1 MLSPHT
7 IPQMT
12 KSTKRKRESKELVL
26 KITVSENAGFCP
38 GVRRAD
44 EAIKRLILE
53 RGENELIFT
62 LGNLIHNGIYNEDL
76 RRKGVLSVTLSEL
89 SEVLEKNRESMVTLV
104 VRTHG
109 ITKEYSEILRSYAD
123 NYKNLRVLDMTCP
136 YVKKIHKIAEENTS
150 DNTYFVLFGSKMHPE
165 SQGIISYANGEK
177 IIISSLE
184 ELSGLDFGSKIP
196 ILCAQTTQN
205 LLEFQKIKKFLEKLY
220 TNAIFFDTICS
231 VTENRQIE
239 AIKLAKKSDAMIVI
253 GGRESSNTEK
263 LYKLCKNECPKTLW
277 IESAEELVTDFPDSA
292 KSAGITA
299 GASTPDGIIL
309 EVVKAMENFSQ
320 MLEGSLKTLHT
331 GETVTGTVFTIGEG
345 EIKLD
350 LGAKFTGVLTKE
362 QITDDPTA
370 KLSDMF
376 KIGDEVEVF
385 VIRVEDGKG
394 LATVSKKRVDAD
406 NSWVVLKEAFDNGEI
421 LTGKVVSLV
430 KGGVLLATEGNTVF
444 VPASQSGVARGGD
457 LSVLVGTEQ
466 RVKLLEFDVNKK
478 RALGSIKVILDAE
491 KREKEDAAW
500 ASLEVGQ
507 HYKGVVKNLTNY
519 GAFVDIGGVD
529 GMVHNS
535 ELSWKRIKHPSQ
547 VVSVGQEIDVY
558 IKELDTEKRR
568 ISLGYKTED
577 MDSWSKF
584 TKKYKVGDIVSAK
597 IVSLMPFGAFAEV
610 YEDVDGL
617 IHISRISTERINSPA
632 DVLKVGDV
640 VDVKITEIDNENR
653 KLALSIRAI
662 IEAAEKAAAAEVRAA
677 EKAAREAEEAAEAE
691 RLAQERADMAPYI
704 VGSI

>member
-1 MLSPHT
+1 M
-7 IPQMT
+7 
-12 KSTKRKRESKELVL
+12 

-44 EAIKRLILE
+44 EAVKKLISQ

-62 LGNLIHNGIYNEDL
+62 LGHLIHNGIYNEDL
-76 RRKGVLSVTLSEL
+76 KNKGVTSVTLSEV
-89 SEVLEKNRESMVTLV
+89 SDILENNREKKITLV
-104 VRTHG
+104 IRTHG
-109 ITKEYSEILRSYAD
+109 ITKEFNDTLSEYKERH
-123 NYKNLRVLDMTCP
+123 KNLTVLDMTCP
-136 YVKKIHKIAEENTS
+136 YVKKIHKIAEENTNE
-150 DNTYFVLFGSKMHPE
+150 NTYFILFGSKKHPE
-165 SQGIISYANGEK
+165 SQGIISYATGDK
-177 IIISSLE
+177 IIISSQE
-184 ELSGLDFGSKIP
+184 ELECIKIDGKIP

-231 VTENRQIE
+231 VTENRQLE

-331 GETVTGTVFTIGEG
+331 GETVTGTVYTIGEN

-406 NSWVVLKEAFDNGEI
+406 NSWVVLKNAFDNGEI

-444 VPASQSGVARGGD
+444 IPASQSGVARGGD

-466 RVKLLEFDVNKK
+466 RVKLLEFDVAKK
-478 RALGSIKVILDAE
+478 RALGSIKAILDAE
-491 KREKEDAAW
+491 KRAKEDSVW
-500 ASLEVGQ
+500 AGLEVGQ
-507 HYKGVVKNLTNY
+507 RYTDIVKNLTNY

-535 ELSWKRIKHPSQ
+535 ELSWKKIRHASQ
-547 VVSVGQEIDVY
+547 VVSVGQEINVY
-558 IKELDTEKRR
+558 IKDLDTEKRR

-577 MDSWSKF
+577 MDSWAKF
-584 TKKYKVGDIVSAK
+584 TKEYKEGDVVSAK

-632 DVLKVGDV
+632 DVLKIGDV
-640 VDVKITEIDNENR
+640 VDVMITEIDNENR
-653 KLALSIRAI
+653 KLALSIRAVK
-662 IEAAEKAAAAEVRAA
+662 EAAEKAAAAEARAA
-677 EKAAREAEEAAEAE
+677 EKAAREAEEAEEAK
-691 RLAQERADMAPYI
+691 RLAEERADMAPYI